1 MVAQM
6 PVLSPWS
13 GEATHARWEDRNAII
28 TGAASGIGREVSLA
42 LSRAGARVILVDRN
56 RGGVEETRALVGSGQ
71 ALVVSADLLESG
83 VENAIVDKSVEKFG
97 SIDILVNCA
106 GAFPTQPAL
115 DLSIQEWDG
124 VLNLNLRAPFLL
136 SQAVAR
142 QIVSAGRSGS
152 IINIASTAGAIARPS
167 VAHYCASKAALI
179 MLTKVL
185 AIEWAEHNIRVNAV
199 APGLVET
206 PGVTGSLTTEE
217 DKHEHQQKLAK
228 IPLSRSGEPRE
239 IADAV
244 VFLASAASSFV
255 TGHTLFVDGG
265 YSAGHTFRG

>member
-1 MVAQM
+1 MGAQT
-6 PVLSPWS
+6 PDLSPWS
-13 GEATHARWEDRNAII
+13 GDATLARWQDRTAII

-42 LSRAGARVILVDRN
+42 LSRAGARVILVDRDE
-56 RGGVEETRALVGSGQ
+56 GGLEKTRSLVDSGQ
-71 ALVVSADLLESG
+71 ALVVYADLLEAG
-83 VENAIVDKSVEKFG
+83 VENAIVDEAIEKYG
-97 SIDILVNCA
+97 SLDILVNCA
-106 GAFPTQPAL
+106 GVFPTQPAL
-115 DLSIQEWDG
+115 DLPIQEWDD

-142 QIVSAGRSGS
+142 QIVSVGRPGS
-152 IINIASTAGAIARPS
+152 IINIASTAGVIARPG

-199 APGLVET
+199 SPGLVET

-217 DKHEHQQKLAK
+217 GKHEHQQKLAK
-228 IPLSRSGEPRE
+228 VPLSRSGEPRE

-244 VFLASAASSFV
+244 VFLASSASSYV

>member
-1 MVAQM
+1 M
-6 PVLSPWS
+6 
-13 GEATHARWEDRNAII
+13 HARWEDRTAVV
-28 TGAASGIGREVSLA
+28 TGAASGIGRESSLA
-42 LSRAGARVILVDRN
+42 LSRAGARVVLVDRDEA
-56 RGGVEETRALVGSGQ
+56 RVGETRSLAGPGKVLG
-71 ALVVSADLLESG
+71 VSADLLEAG
-83 VENAIVDKSVEKFG
+83 VENAIVDEAVEKFG
-97 SIDILVNCA
+97 GVDILVNCA
-106 GAFPTQPAL
+106 GVFPTQPAL
-115 DLSIQEWDG
+115 ELSAQEWDG

-142 QIVSAGRSGS
+142 QMVGAGRPGS
-152 IINIASTAGAIARPS
+152 VINIASTAGAVARPG

-185 AIEWAEHNIRVNAV
+185 AIEWAEHDIRVNAV

-206 PGVTGSLTTEE
+206 PGVRGALITDEDREE
-217 DKHEHQQKLAK
+217 HHKKLAK
-228 IPLSRSGEPRE
+228 IPMSRPGEPRE

-244 VFLASAASSFV
+244 LFLASDASSYV

>member
-1 MVAQM
+1 M
-6 PVLSPWS
+6 PSRL
-13 GEATHARWEDRNAII
+13 EDRTAII
-28 TGAASGIGREVSLA
+28 TGAASGIGRESSRA
-42 LSRAGARVILVDRN
+42 LSRAGARVVLVDRDE
-56 RGGVEETRALVGSGQ
+56 GGVRETRSLVRTGKALVID
-71 ALVVSADLLESG
+71 VDLLEPG
-83 VENAIVDKSVEKFG
+83 AENTIVDESVEKFG
-97 SIDILVNCA
+97 GVDILVNCA
-106 GAFPTQPAL
+106 GVFPTRAAL
-115 DLSIQEWDG
+115 DMSAQEWDG

-142 QIVSAGRSGS
+142 QMVSAGKPGS
-152 IINIASTAGAIARPS
+152 IINIASTAGAVARPG

-185 AIEWAEHNIRVNAV
+185 AVEWAEHDIRVNAV

-206 PGVTGSLTTEE
+206 PGLKTLLAAEE
-217 DKHEHQQKLAK
+217 GEIEHQRKLDN
-228 IPLSRSGEPRE
+228 IPMSRPGEPRE

-244 VFLASAASSFV
+244 VFLVSDASSYV

>member
-1 MVAQM
+1 M
-6 PVLSPWS
+6 PD
-13 GEATHARWEDRNAII
+13 RWEDRTAVI
-28 TGAASGIGREVSLA
+28 TGAASGIGRESSLA
-42 LSRAGARVILVDRN
+42 LSRNGARVVLVDRDEA
-56 RGGVEETRALVGSGQ
+56 GVRETQSLVGTGKALVID
-71 ALVVSADLLESG
+71 VELLEPG
-83 VENAIVDKSVEKFG
+83 AENTIVDKSVEKFG
-97 SIDILVNCA
+97 GVDILVNCA
-106 GAFPTQPAL
+106 GVFPTQPAL
-115 DLSIQEWDG
+115 DLPIQEWDQ

-142 QIVSAGRSGS
+142 QMVSAGKPGS
-152 IINIASTAGAIARPS
+152 IINIASTAGAVARPG

-206 PGVTGSLTTEE
+206 PGVRRALVTDEDRDEHYKKLT
-217 DKHEHQQKLAK
+217 K
-228 IPLSRSGEPRE
+228 IPLSRPGEPRE

-244 VFLASAASSFV
+244 VFLASSASSYV

-265 YSAGHTFRG
+265 YSVGHTFRG